1 MGTAVGARVDGERRR
16 RTGAGVEAG
25 AAREVDKVLRLVPSV
40 RPFHTPPGYSGIAC
54 WQTSHNTSDAT
65 LQTCPLPPRSPS
77 NTIDCFSDT
86 LPTYDRNL
94 PKLVTCPPKFSFS
107 CMRPKPM
114 LYARNISTARIVSV
128 YKLYHTTPS
137 IASITFLQYERHRRL
152 RSGRAHRPT
161 SAYPSFGIH
170 SDGEMFGVF
179 SVEGSG
185 VRSIA
190 FVFVVC

>member
-1 MGTAVGARVDGERRR
+1 VA
-16 RTGAGVEAG
+16 
-25 AAREVDKVLRLVPSV
+25 
-40 RPFHTPPGYSGIAC
+40 RPFFQAVSYSTRLLEDCTLADVYL
-54 WQTSHNTSDAT
+54 NTSNT
-65 LQTCPLPPRSPS
+65 MSQTCPPPARLPS
-77 NTIDCFSDT
+77 NTTDYSPDT
-86 LPTYDRNL
+86 LPAYDRDL
-94 PKLVTCPPKFSFS
+94 PYLLPCPTKFSFS
-107 CMRPKPM
+107 CMRPTPM
-114 LYARNISTARIVSV
+114 LYARNISRARIVSV